1 MPERTSPGPSSFFHK
16 LRHLFSYQHGHV
28 VSITVE
34 GQNWIAFQCS
44 TCGDIS
50 SLTEPHGPSWLR
62 SQNRPSYSHEGGRE
76 EDLNA

>member
-1 MPERTSPGPSSFFHK
+1 MISTFLHK
-16 LRHLFSYQHGHV
+16 LRHLFSHQYGHV
-28 VSITVE
+28 VSLQVE
-34 GQNWIAFQCS
+34 KQDWIGFQCS

-62 SQNRPSYSHEGGRE
+62 STHRPSYLHEGGRE